1 MTHITITTLEQFKAE
16 YNNIKVNSEAGNEI
30 KLYVAEDVLVAD
42 GVMHRLSQL
51 NDNVTVTK
59 LENKQEEEE
68 TVETVE
74 GVVVE
79 EAVAEEDK
87 KIKQK
92 NKILRFV
99 FGKYATGDNGEKLV
113 SDEEVAAQEAKD
125 KEERKMKFN
134 IKDNSFVQT
143 IKKAATSMWSFVKKH
158 AVQAVAGLGA
168 VALAGTFTTGLGMA
182 TLVGA
187 AIYTVGDY
195 AYNAFIKK
203 DASVFSSLVQSA
215 LYTSVGAYLAY
226 SLFYAVAVVGLYASQ
241 YTALGF
247 VYAQY
252 FILA

>member
-16 YNNIKVNSEAGNEI
+16 YNNIKVNAEAGNDI
-30 KLYVAEDVLVAD
+30 KLYIAEDVLVAE

-51 NDNVTVTK
+51 SDNVVVTN
-59 LENKQEEEE
+59 LGNKQEEEE
-68 TVETVE
+68 EVETVE
-74 GVVVE
+74 GVVE
-79 EAVAEEDK
+79 EVVTEEVK
-87 KIKQK
+87 EETKTSRIKQ
-92 NKILRFV
+92 FV
-99 FGKYATGDNGEKLV
+99 SGVFKSQEDN
-113 SDEEVAAQEAKD
+113 
-125 KEERKMKFN
+125 KEETKMKFN
-134 IKDNSFVQT
+134 IKDNKFVQG
-143 IKKAATSMWSFVKKH
+143 IKKAAISMWSFVKKH
-158 AVQAVAGLGA
+158 GVKAVGGLGA
-168 VALAGTFTTGLGMA
+168 VTLGGVFGTGLGTA
-182 TLVGA
+182 TIVGA

-195 AYNAFIKK
+195 AYNALIKK

>member
-16 YNNIKVNSEAGNEI
+16 YNNIKVNAEAGNEI
-30 KLYVAEDVLVAD
+30 KLYIAEDVLVAE

-51 NDNVTVTK
+51 SDNVVVTN
-59 LENKQEEEE
+59 LGNKQEEEE
-68 TVETVE
+68 EVETVE

-79 EAVAEEDK
+79 ETVAEEVK
-87 KIKQK
+87 EETKTSRIKQ
-92 NKILRFV
+92 FV
-99 FGKYATGDNGEKLV
+99 SGVFKSQEDN
-113 SDEEVAAQEAKD
+113 
-125 KEERKMKFN
+125 KEETKMKFN